1 MCGINGY
8 IDKKVSQ
15 DLEPIITKMN
25 NMVIHRGPDDQGFLI
40 NKNISMGMQ
49 RLSIIDIENGYQP
62 MENKDKSIS
71 IVFNGEIYNYKKL
84 RAELVK
90 EGVIFKT
97 QSDTEVILKLY
108 ENYGIKSFS
117 MLDGMYAFS
126 IIDLKKKRVLI
137 SRDFFG
143 EKPLFYLD
151 NNNSIIWASE
161 LKSILSV
168 LTKKPQISKKSLNLF
183 FKLTYIPAPFSI
195 FEGIKKLEPNH
206 YLSINLKTYKIEKN
220 QVKHNFKNYNFESKK
235 QIKSLVRDSIFS
247 SVKSRTVSDVPITS
261 FLSGGV
267 DSSIITYC
275 LAKNSSSKIDTFS
288 IGFQKKSFDES
299 NKAKIVSKIVGSNH
313 HSIICEE
320 KNMLRDINDVI
331 LNFDEPFA
339 DSSALPS
346 YLLAKNTSKYF
357 KVALTGDGGDEIFG
371 GYNKYLT
378 TKMVSNYVKIVPKIF
393 HNAIKK
399 FHHRFFPLKSDERGF
414 NFKTKKFLDAVNYNG
429 ETFFNIISLG
439 YSKGLMQ
446 EIFNDRF
453 LDNSGW
459 DYFYKIMPQKPKL
472 LNDFKKID
480 KILSL
485 DGDLL
490 TKVDRTSMLSSI
502 ECRSPFLNKEL
513 WNMSLQINERYLI
526 KGLNKKYILK
536 ESFKEFFPKNFLD
549 LQKKGFGV
557 PVGDWLRTFLKEE
570 LLYFSSKNIIEKQQI
585 FNFLNLNKLINLHIE
600 RKNDYS
606 FQLWTF
612 FCFQKWYL
620 NFYEGN

>member
-1 MCGINGY
+1 
-8 IDKKVSQ
+8 
-15 DLEPIITKMN
+15 
-25 NMVIHRGPDDQGFLI
+25 
-40 NKNISMGMQ
+40 
-49 RLSIIDIENGYQP
+49 
-62 MENKDKSIS
+62 
-71 IVFNGEIYNYKKL
+71 
-84 RAELVK
+84 
-90 EGVIFKT
+90 
-97 QSDTEVILKLY
+97 
-108 ENYGIKSFS
+108 
-117 MLDGMYAFS
+117 
-126 IIDLKKKRVLI
+126 
-137 SRDFFG
+137 
-143 EKPLFYLD
+143 
-151 NNNSIIWASE
+151 
-161 LKSILSV
+161 
-168 LTKKPQISKKSLNLF
+168 
-183 FKLTYIPAPFSI
+183 
-195 FEGIKKLEPNH
+195 
-206 YLSINLKTYKIEKN
+206 
-220 QVKHNFKNYNFESKK
+220 
-235 QIKSLVRDSIFS
+235 
-247 SVKSRTVSDVPITS
+247 
-261 FLSGGV
+261 
-267 DSSIITYC
+267 
-275 LAKNSSSKIDTFS
+275 
-288 IGFQKKSFDES
+288 
-299 NKAKIVSKIVGSNH
+299 
-313 HSIICEE
+313 
-320 KNMLRDINDVI
+320 MLRDINDVI

-378 TKMVSNYVKIVPKIF
+378 TKIVSNYVKIIPEIF
-393 HNAIKK
+393 HNLIKNN
-399 FHHRFFPLKSDERGF
+399 HNRFFPVKSDERGF
-414 NFKTKKFLDAVNYNG
+414 NFKIKKFLDAVSYNE
-429 ETFFNIISLG
+429 ETFFNLISLG
-439 YSKGLMQ
+439 YSKDLML

-453 LDNSGW
+453 VDNSGW
-459 DYFYKIMPQKPKL
+459 DYFLKIMPKNPKL

-480 KILSL
+480 SILSL

-536 ESFKEFFPKNFLD
+536 EFFPKNFLD
-549 LQKKGFGV
+549 LPKKGFGV

>member
-8 IDKKVSQ
+8 IDKTNSKNLSS
-15 DLEPIITKMN
+15 IIHQMN
-25 NMVIHRGPDDQGFLI
+25 KILIHRGPDDSGFLV
-40 NKNISMGMQ
+40 KNNIALGMQ
-49 RLSIIDIENGYQP
+49 RLSIIDIENGVQP
-62 MENKDKSIS
+62 MQNNDKSIS
-71 IVFNGEIYNYKKL
+71 IVFNGEIYNHKNL
-84 RAELVK
+84 RKDLIS
-90 EGVIFKT
+90 EGVTFKT
-97 QSDTEVILKLY
+97 QSDTEVIIKLY
-108 ENYGIKSFS
+108 ELYGIRSFS
-117 MLDGMYAFS
+117 MLDGMFAFS
-126 IIDLKKKRVLI
+126 IIDLNINKVLI
-137 SRDFFG
+137 ARDFFG
-143 EKPLFYLD
+143 EKPLYYL
-151 NNNSIIWASE
+151 NNNETISWASE

-168 LTKKPQISKKSLNLF
+168 LNNKPKICKRSLNLF
-183 FKLTYIPAPFSI
+183 FKLTYIPPPFSI
-195 FEGIKKLEPNH
+195 FEGIKKLESNH
-206 YLSINLKTYKIEKN
+206 FLSIDLKTYKTQKKEIK
-220 QVKHNFKNYNFESKK
+220 QNFKKYNFENQK
-235 QIKSLVRDSIFS
+235 QIKDTVKDSVFS
-247 SVKSRTVSDVPITS
+247 SVKSRAVSDVPITS

-275 LAKNSSSKIDTFS
+275 LAKNSSSRIDTFS

-299 NKAKIVSKIVGSNH
+299 FKAKIVSKLVGSNH

-320 KNMLRDINDVI
+320 KNMLSHIDDVI

-346 YLLAKNTSKYF
+346 YLVAKETSKFF

-378 TKMVSNYVKIVPKIF
+378 TKIVSNYIKIVPKNI
-393 HNAIKK
+393 HNVIKNNY
-399 FHHRFFPLKSDERGF
+399 HRFFPVKSDERGL
-414 NFKTKKFLDAVNYNG
+414 NFKIKKFLDAVNYDG
-429 ETFFNIISLG
+429 KTFFNMISLG
-439 YSKGLMQ
+439 YSKDIML
-446 EIFNDRF
+446 EILNNKF

-459 DYFYKIMPQKPKL
+459 DYFYKIMPKNPKL
-472 LNDFKKID
+472 LNDFKEID
-480 KILSL
+480 TILSL

-490 TKVDRTSMLSSI
+490 TKVDRTSMLNSI

-513 WNMSLQINERYLI
+513 WNMSLQIDDNYLI
-526 KGLNKKYILK
+526 NGLNKKYILK
-536 ESFKEFFPKNFLD
+536 ESFKEFFPKKFLD
-549 LQKKGFGV
+549 LPKKGFGV

-620 NFYEGN
+620 NFYEEN